1 VGTRRWR
8 WDRWLVAGPVSGAL
22 VFGLLAPLLFLV
34 DARVNGLPPGLSYD
48 PAAAAIAA
56 LGAAVLGTLAGVVA
70 GIVCAVITVPI
81 EWFGRPTRRFYT
93 WLAVGVTAM
102 LGSLFGALGHGANG
116 GLALV
121 LFPIVPVC
129 VSTFAAY
136 WVGAWVW
143 SRG

>member
-1 VGTRRWR
+1 MR
-8 WDRWLVAGPVSGAL
+8 WDQWLVAGPVSGAL
-22 VFGLLAPLLFLV
+22 VFGLLAPLLFFV
-34 DARVNGLPPGLSYD
+34 DARVNGLPPGFSYD
-48 PAAAAIAA
+48 LAAAVIAS
-56 LGAAVLGTLAGVVA
+56 LFGAVWGTMAGVVA
-70 GIVCAVITVPI
+70 GIVCAAFTLPV

-93 WLAVGVTAM
+93 WLGVGVTAM
-102 LGSLFGALGHGANG
+102 LGSWIGVATYGANG